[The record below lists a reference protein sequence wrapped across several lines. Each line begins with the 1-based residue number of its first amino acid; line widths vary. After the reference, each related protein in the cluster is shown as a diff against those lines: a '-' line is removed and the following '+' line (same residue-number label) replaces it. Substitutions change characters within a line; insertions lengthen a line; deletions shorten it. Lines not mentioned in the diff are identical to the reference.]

1 MVISFSALIN
11 IIFFSSI
18 AIIILKIVFRNDD
31 VVICLDV
38 RFLMLCLLLI
48 MLRMFI
54 PVEFPIVNRIPVYK
68 IYPDIYRFL
77 RKPLF
82 QLGNRQINFL
92 LLLAIIWFAGMVI
105 FTILLLFILCNSKE
119 SKAI

>member
-1 MVISFSALIN
+1 MMISFPALIN

-18 AIIILKIVFRNDD
+18 AIIILKIMFRNDN
-31 VVICLDV
+31 VVIFLDV

-77 RKPLF
+77 E
-82 QLGNRQINFL
+82 NRYFNWEI
-92 LLLAIIWFAGMVI
+92 V
-105 FTILLLFILCNSKE
+105 K
-119 SKAI
+119 